1 MNGIDI
7 SAWQGDNNINL
18 AKVPFDFCIIKATEG
33 TDYTNRYLDSHAS
46 AVQGKKKLLGV
57 YHYANGGDY
66 KVEADHFLTVVKKYI
81 GRAVLVLDWE
91 SHSNP
96 RFGNNDLEWVSKWCT
111 YVKDKTGVRPVIYV
125 QKSAMLAVKKAGYRL
140 WVAQYENNNTTGYQL
155 HPWNEGAYTCVM
167 RQYTSHGRLVGY
179 DGNLDLNKC
188 YLTASAWRSL
198 AGKVKTATTSAKKS
212 VDAIAR
218 EILADKWGR
227 GADRKNRL
235 TKAGYDYNKVQAR
248 VNKLVKASR
257 LSEDKIINA
266 VAHEVISGK
275 YGNEPERS
283 KKLKQAEYDPG
294 VIQARVNKLLG
305 V

>member
-7 SAWQGDNNINL
+7 SAWQGDAGIDL
-18 AKVPFDFCIIKATEG
+18 SKIAYDFCIVKATEG
-33 TDYTNRYLDSHAS
+33 TDYKNRYFTAHCDKVLNRR
-46 AVQGKKKLLGV
+46 KLLGA

-66 KVEADHFLTVVKKYI
+66 KAEADHFLTVVKKYI

-91 SHSNP
+91 SRNNP
-96 RFGNNDLEWVSKWCT
+96 LFGVNDLEWVSKWCA

-140 WVAQYENNNTTGYQL
+140 WVAQYEDNNTTGYQT
-155 HPWNEGAYTCVM
+155 HPWNEGAYTCTM
-167 RQYTSHGRLVGY
+167 RQYTSHGRLAGY
-179 DGNLDLNKC
+179 DGDLDLNKC
-188 YLTASAWRSL
+188 YISASAWRSL

-218 EILADKWGR
+218 EVLAGKWGN
-227 GADRKNRL
+227 GDDRKNRL
-235 TKAGYDYNKVQAR
+235 KAAGYDYDKVQAK
-248 VNKLVKASR
+248 VNKLVKASQ
-257 LSEDKIINA
+257 LSEDKIILA

-283 KKLKQAEYDPG
+283 EKLRKAGYNPSAVQK
-294 VIQARVNKLLG
+294 RVNELLG

>member
-18 AKVPFDFCIIKATEG
+18 AKVPFDFCVIKATEG
-33 TDYTNRYLDSHAS
+33 TDYTNRYFDSHAKT
-46 AVQGKKKLLGV
+46 VQSKKKLLGV

-66 KVEADHFLTVVKKYI
+66 KAEADHFLTVVKKYI
-81 GRAVLVLDWE
+81 GKAIIVLDWE
-91 SHSNP
+91 SRNNP
-96 RFGNNDLEWVSKWCT
+96 RFGNNDIDWVSKWCS

-125 QKSAMLAVKKAGYRL
+125 QKSAKNAVSKAGYRL
-140 WVAQYENNNTTGYQL
+140 WVAQYEDNNPTSYQL
-155 HPWNEGAYTCVM
+155 HPWNEGAYTCMM
-167 RQYTSHGRLVGY
+167 RQYTSHGRLTGY
-179 DGNLDLNKC
+179 DGELDLNKC
-188 YLTASAWRSL
+188 YLNSGAWRHL
-198 AGKVKTATTSAKKS
+198 AGRVRTATTSAKKS

-218 EILADKWGR
+218 EVLAGKWGN
-227 GADRKNRL
+227 GDSRKSRL
-235 TKAGYDYNKVQAR
+235 KAAGYDYDKVQAR
-248 VNKLVKASR
+248 VNKLVKASQ

-283 KKLKQAEYDPG
+283 EKLRKAGYNPST
-294 VIQARVNKLLG
+294 VQARVNKLLG

>member
-33 TDYTNRYLDSHAS
+33 TDYTNRYLDSHAT

-66 KVEADHFLTVVKKYI
+66 KAEADHFLTVVKKYI
-81 GRAVLVLDWE
+81 GKAVLVLDWE
-91 SHSNP
+91 SRNNP
-96 RFGNNDLEWVSKWCT
+96 RFGNNDLEWVSKWCS
-111 YVKDKTGVRPVIYV
+111 YVKDKTGVRPVIYM

-140 WVAQYENNNTTGYQL
+140 WVAQYEDNNTTGYQT
-155 HPWNEGAYTCVM
+155 HPWNEGAYTCMM
-167 RQYTSHGRLVGY
+167 RQYTSHGRLAGY
-179 DGNLDLNKC
+179 DGDLDLNKC
-188 YLTASAWRSL
+188 YLNAGAWRHL
-198 AGKVKTATTSAKKS
+198 AGRVKSTTTSAKKS

-218 EILADKWGR
+218 EVLAGKWGN
-227 GADRKNRL
+227 GEDRKNRL
-235 TKAGYDYNKVQAR
+235 KTAGYDYDKVQAR
-248 VNKLVKASR
+248 VNKLVNVSQ
-257 LSEDKIINA
+257 LSKDKIINA

-283 KKLKQAEYDPG
+283 EKLRAAGYDPDI
-294 VIQARVNKLLG
+294 VQARVNKLLG

>member
-46 AVQGKKKLLGV
+46 AVQSKKKLLGV

-66 KVEADHFLTVVKKYI
+66 KAEADHFLTVVKKYI

-91 SHSNP
+91 SRGNP
-96 RFGNNDLEWVSKWCT
+96 RFGNNDIEWVSKWCN
-111 YVKDKTGVRPVIYV
+111 YVKDKTGVRPVIYI
-125 QKSAMLAVKKAGYRL
+125 QKSAMNAVKKAGYRL
-140 WVAQYENNNTTGYQL
+140 WVAQYEDNNTTDYQL
-155 HPWNEGAYTCVM
+155 HPWNEGAYTCTM
-167 RQYTSHGRLVGY
+167 RQYTSHGRLAGY
-179 DGNLDLNKC
+179 DGDLDLNKC
-188 YLTASAWRSL
+188 YLNSGAWRHL
-198 AGKVKTATTSAKKS
+198 AGRVKTTATSAKKS

-218 EILADKWGR
+218 EVLAGKWGN
-227 GADRKNRL
+227 GNDRKNRL
-235 TKAGYDYNKVQAR
+235 KAAGYDYDKVQAR
-248 VNKLVKASR
+248 VNKLVNASQ

-266 VAHEVISGK
+266 IAHEVISGK

-283 KKLKQAEYDPG
+283 KKLKQAGYNPG